1 MRTKKMI
8 KRVKNL
14 KPSVLLSQETYRE
27 YIESFESETIRGI
40 ATILILKIIKNYGE
54 LGIYGYKILQ
64 KLKKETNDM
73 LVIEEGRLYPMLRKL
88 EKWGPKGNEIQL
100 VTSKRIKKEG
110 SRTRNYYYITKEG
123 NMILHHLEGVFFKM
137 LQSISGLVDY
147 KVELIRKDIIFC
159 PNCSNMIAIL
169 DDGINFC
176 EICGLNI
183 SDLKENIIKNNINK
197 EKNYE

>member
-1 MRTKKMI
+1 MI

-40 ATILILKIIKNYGE
+40 ATIVILKIIKNSGDQ
-54 LGIYGYKILQ
+54 GIYGYKIL
-64 KLKKETNDM
+64 KELKRETNDM

-88 EKWGPKGNEIQL
+88 EKWGPKGNELQL

-110 SRTRNYYYITKEG
+110 PRTRNYYYITEEG
-123 NMILHHLEGVFFKM
+123 NMIFHHLEGVFFKM
-137 LQSISGLVDY
+137 LQSISGLMEY
-147 KVELIRKDIIFC
+147 KVESNRKNIIFC
-159 PNCSNMIAIL
+159 PNCSNMIPIL
-169 DDGINFC
+169 EDSVRFC

-183 SDLKENIIKNNINK
+183 IDLKETILRR
-197 EKNYE
+197 

>member
-1 MRTKKMI
+1 MI

-40 ATILILKIIKNYGE
+40 ATIVILKIIKNHGAH
-54 LGIYGYKILQ
+54 GVYGYKIL
-64 KLKKETNDM
+64 KELKKETEDM

-100 VTSKRIKKEG
+100 VTSKSIKNEG
-110 SRTRNYYYITKEG
+110 ARTRNYYYITEEG

-137 LQSISGLVDY
+137 LRSISGLMEL
-147 KVELIRKDIIFC
+147 KVELKRKDIIFC
-159 PNCSNMIAIL
+159 PNCSNMIAIF
-169 DDGINFC
+169 DDSINFC

-183 SDLKENIIKNNINK
+183 FDLKETILKNK
-197 EKNYE
+197 KKKK

>member
-1 MRTKKMI
+1 MI

-40 ATILILKIIKNYGE
+40 GTIVILKIIKNYGAH
-54 LGIYGYKILQ
+54 GIYGYKIL
-64 KLKKETNDM
+64 KELKKETKDM

-100 VTSKRIKKEG
+100 VTSKSIKKEG
-110 SRTRNYYYITKEG
+110 SRSRNYYYITEEG
-123 NMILHHLEGVFFKM
+123 NMIIHHLEGVFFKM
-137 LQSISGLVDY
+137 LQSISGLMDY
-147 KVELIRKDIIFC
+147 KVELKRKDIIFC

-169 DDGINFC
+169 DDSINFC

-183 SDLKENIIKNNINK
+183 LDLKETMIKNNNK
-197 EKNYE
+197 K